1 VEGDP
6 GEAGAG
12 TVLSGAT
19 EASNADV
26 AEGLVELSR
35 ASIFYRTN
43 LAVLDTTDQLF
54 NELTH
59 LGRNR

>member
-1 VEGDP
+1 MG
-6 GEAGAG
+6 
-12 TVLSGAT
+12 
-19 EASNADV
+19 

-35 ASIFYRTN
+35 ASICYRTN

-54 NELTH
+54 NELTY